1 MQSNSNSNSR
11 LVIIFIHLAVIF
23 TVFSQM
29 LEFQSL
35 LRPFMFGCWSIA
47 LIYALIAKRALYIN
61 SYIKTFALSML
72 FVFIHNVICF
82 FVYNKI
88 QLSNYLRNPL
98 IPLFVFFTMFQV
110 AGYINSKQFKNL
122 LAMYCVCTVILAVYI
137 HINHIPSL
145 DNWLES
151 QVYVYGSKN
160 SAAQIFS
167 STVMIL
173 LLFFNDND
181 RRFNIIKYGIVAY
194 LLMMIIMLQCRTA
207 LFGLIVAFGYYFFV
221 KASSKQRIYFFI
233 ILLFLFLIVISSD
246 KLTEIFMHA
255 FYFDKYDSADLN
267 EFSSGRIGLYKR
279 ALRVFA
285 NNPLLGVV
293 SYYVDCMYISLYTA
307 LGIFAGSAVLIPW
320 FKRISRNSKSLR
332 FAKEHKADSNLE
344 TTVFYM
350 MIFYFVTSLLEGL
363 PPFGP
368 GACSAMFWLCC
379 AYMDYTYYKPAKD
392 TFVSI
397 EERDL
402 AR

>member
-1 MQSNSNSNSR
+1 MQSNSNSR
-11 LVIIFIHLAVIF
+11 LVIILTHLAVIF
-23 TVFSQM
+23 TVFSQI
-29 LEFQSL
+29 LELQSR
-35 LRPFMFGCWSIA
+35 LRPLMFGCWCIA

-82 FVYNKI
+82 FVYDRI

-110 AGYINSKQFKNL
+110 AGYINAKQFRNL
-122 LAMYCVCTVILAVYI
+122 LATYCACSVILAIYI
-137 HINHIPSL
+137 YINYIPSL

-151 QVYVYGSKN
+151 QVYIYEAKN

-167 STVMIL
+167 STVIIL
-173 LLFFNDND
+173 LLFFKDAD
-181 RRFNIIKYGIVAY
+181 KRFNIIKYGIVAY

-207 LFGLIVAFGYYFFV
+207 LLGLIVALAYYFLI
-221 KASSKQRIYFFI
+221 KASNKQRIYFFI

-246 KLTEIFMHA
+246 KLSEIFIHA
-255 FYFDKYDSADLN
+255 FNFDKYDNPDLN
-267 EFSSGRIGLYKR
+267 DLSSGRIDLYKL
-279 ALRVFA
+279 ALARFTKS
-285 NNPLLGVV
+285 PFLGTV

-332 FAKEHKADSNLE
+332 FAKKHKADSNLE

-350 MIFYFVTSLLEGL
+350 TIFYFVSSLFEGL

-397 EERDL
+397 EEKVL
-402 AR
+402 AK